1 MKNQRFYITTIL
13 LTLSICF
20 YAFTNNIGDINGIAS
35 KIRSGDAAGIAAYF
49 DGSIEMNI
57 LGTDAYDKSTATSTI
72 KTFFSS
78 NSPSGFT
85 VKHEG
90 TAPNGSQYV
99 IGNLATST
107 GDYRAYIVVNGELIQ
122 ELTIENW

>member
-1 MKNQRFYITTIL
+1 MKNHKLYTPIIL
-13 LTLSICF
+13 FVLSMCF
-20 YAFTNNIGDINGIAS
+20 YAFTNIGDINGIAS
-35 KIRSGDAAGIAAYF
+35 KMRSGDTAGLSAYF
-49 DGSIEMNI
+49 DSSIEMNI
-57 LGTDAYDKSTATSTI
+57 LGDDAFDKTTASTAL
-72 KTFFSS
+72 KTFFGS

-99 IGNLATST
+99 IGNLTTST
-107 GDYRAYIVVNGELIQ
+107 GDYRAYIVVNGESIQ

>member
-1 MKNQRFYITTIL
+1 MKNQRFYISAIL
-13 LTLSICF
+13 LTLSICC

-35 KIRSGDAAGIAAYF
+35 KMRSGDAIGIAAYF
-49 DGSIEMNI
+49 DGSIEMSV
-57 LGTDAYDKSTATSTI
+57 LGKDAYDKSTATSTI

-99 IGNLATST
+99 IGNLTTST